1 MAKDLLRETYGK
13 VRILTLNR
21 PGHDNAL
28 NNELTVW
35 LATELSTAERDSQV
49 AAVLLTGSDPA
60 FCAGLDHRQVGSEMY
75 DYSVLIDAKR
85 SPWKVLATMDTPVI
99 AAVNGPAMTGGLGL
113 ALMCSFVVASERA
126 TFGEN
131 YARILQTHPMA
142 GLMPL
147 LSQAIGVRRAREL
160 SFTGDPMGVA
170 EAYERNLVN
179 HVVPH
184 RQLRSFAMELAHKI
198 AANDA
203 KTVRMLNDLYR
214 RASMSTLADTL
225 AREEKGYQDREMDPK
240 KVLERFRDRI
250 WTEPIR
256 SRP

>member
-1 MAKDLLRETYGK
+1 MAKDLVRETDGK

-21 PGHDNAL
+21 PEHDNAL

-35 LATELSTAERDSQV
+35 LANELVTADRDTSV
-49 AAVLLTGSDPA
+49 AAVVLTGTDPA

-75 DYSVLIDAKR
+75 DYSLLIDSRR
-85 SPWKVLATMDTPVI
+85 SPWKILCTMDTPVI
-99 AAVNGPAMTGGLGL
+99 ASVNGAAMTGGLGL
-113 ALMCSFVVASERA
+113 VLMSSFVIASERA

-131 YARILQTHPMA
+131 YARILHTHPMA

-147 LSQAIGVRRAREL
+147 LAQAIGVRRAREL
-160 SFTGDPMGVA
+160 SFTGDPMGVT

-184 RQLRSFAMELAHKI
+184 RQLRSFTMEVASRV
-198 AANDA
+198 AANDP
-203 KTVRMLNDLYR
+203 KTVRLLNDLYR
-214 RASMSTLADTL
+214 QATMTTLFETL
-225 AREEKGYQDREMDPK
+225 SREEKGYQDREMDPK

-250 WTEPIR
+250 WSEPLK
-256 SRP
+256 SR